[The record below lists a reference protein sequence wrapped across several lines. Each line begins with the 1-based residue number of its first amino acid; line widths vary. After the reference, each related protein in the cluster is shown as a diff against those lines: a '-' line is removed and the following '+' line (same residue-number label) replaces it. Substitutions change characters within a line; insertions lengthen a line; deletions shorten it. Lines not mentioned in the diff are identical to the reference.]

1 MKSVVTN
8 ARHDSEHLHTNMRAG
23 GAQIV
28 SLLHS
33 LSAGKN
39 AYGILPLCQT
49 LCSVLRTQGNLQAL
63 RNSKGEET
71 DLDKE

>member
-1 MKSVVTN
+1 MESMVTS
-8 ARHDSEHLHTNMRAG
+8 ARPDSEHLHTNMRSG
-23 GAQIV
+23 GPQIV
-28 SLLHS
+28 SLMHS

-39 AYGILPLCQT
+39 AYRVLPLYQT

-63 RNSKGEET
+63 RNAKGEET